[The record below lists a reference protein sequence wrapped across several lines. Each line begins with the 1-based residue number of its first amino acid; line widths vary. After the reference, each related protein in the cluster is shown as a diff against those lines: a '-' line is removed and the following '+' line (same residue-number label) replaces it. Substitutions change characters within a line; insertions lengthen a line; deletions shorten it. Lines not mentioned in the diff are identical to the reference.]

1 MVEGMKI
8 YKIYAQ
14 NVTRP
19 RGKAIIEIDKEEA
32 ESLIC
37 EAVDDMIN
45 CGDIQADF
53 DEDASDDVIS
63 AFYEKIYSDAQ
74 AHFDKY
80 EHFDCG
86 DFCVMVTDD
95 PQRPNMAGYTTEF

>member
-1 MVEGMKI
+1 MKI

-19 RGKAIIEIDKEEA
+19 RGQAIIEIDKEEVG
-32 ESLIC
+32 SLIC
-37 EAVDDMIN
+37 EAVDDMLN

-53 DEDASDDVIS
+53 DEDASDDVIN
-63 AFYEKIYSDAQ
+63 AFYEKIYSNALV
-74 AHFDKY
+74 HFDKY

-86 DFCVMVTDD
+86 DFCIMVTDN
-95 PQRPNMAGYTTEF
+95 PQRPNMGGYTTEF